1 MKTSAILSRDR
12 KTLTVHVP
20 MQFRRI
26 GGRKQIITP
35 SGEPPWIPARPQ
47 VNAVLIKALARAHR
61 WGKQLD
67 GGEHASI
74 ADLAISVGMELTYV
88 RRILRLTLLS
98 PAIVEIILNGKQ
110 PAGLTFE
117 MLSRPAPIR
126 WDLQHEWLQGLT
138 NP

>member
-1 MKTSAILSRDR
+1 MKMGATFSPDR

-35 SGEPPWIPARPQ
+35 SGEPPWAPGCPQ
-47 VNAVLIKALARAHR
+47 VNSVLIKALARAHC

-67 GGEHASI
+67 SGEHASI
-74 ADLAISVGMELTYV
+74 ADLAKAVGKEVTYV

-98 PAIVEIILNGKQ
+98 PAVVEMILNGRQ

-117 MLSRPAPIR
+117 MLTRPPPPR
-126 WDLQHEWLQGLT
+126 WDAQQTWVHQLT
-138 NP
+138 R